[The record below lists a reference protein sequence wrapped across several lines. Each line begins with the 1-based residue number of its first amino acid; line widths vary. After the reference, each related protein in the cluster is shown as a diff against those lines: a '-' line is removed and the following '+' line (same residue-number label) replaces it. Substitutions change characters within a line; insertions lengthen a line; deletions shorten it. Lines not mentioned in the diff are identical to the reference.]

1 MERHPDWG
9 QIPGLQ
15 TPQRQHHRP
24 PSTGTEPRPATGHRH
39 GAFSG
44 STTPYQLWNLVMV
57 ISTSPQP
64 PPSQALIEHLRQTLG
79 LSEKALNL
87 GLRQAQQEQAPL
99 PVVLWRYGL
108 ISLEQLDELLH
119 WQDQQD

>member
-1 MERHPDWG
+1 
-9 QIPGLQ
+9 
-15 TPQRQHHRP
+15 
-24 PSTGTEPRPATGHRH
+24 
-39 GAFSG
+39 
-44 STTPYQLWNLVMV
+44 MV